1 MLKAIKQTVFR
12 FFNSGEIDSSIEYLF
27 IASQLPN
34 EVHYLLKSN
43 YFAFRFLF
51 KDFEDYKVWLKNT
64 YGNKLP
70 IKIKE
75 FLYETK

>member
-1 MLKAIKQTVFR
+1 MDTIKNIVFR
-12 FFNSGEIDSSIEYLF
+12 FMKSGEINTSIEYLF

-51 KDFEDYKVWLKNT
+51 NDFEDYKVWLKNT
-64 YGNKLP
+64 YGDKLP
-70 IKIKE
+70 IKMKDY
-75 FLYETK
+75 LK